1 MMKKSVVAVSL
12 ALAVGIS
19 NMAFAG
25 FGIPGVPKAP
35 KAAPAAQSS
44 SESKTAA
51 VDLSDITG
59 KQQKVLKYMCGAQ
72 YAQLKAL
79 LQVKAA
85 YEGLDDDEKAGL
97 EAEAALK
104 QHSNSNVKKVQSI
117 INKTAEDVEVLAAKA
132 DKNKL
137 NKAKLAAAIKSGKAY
152 MQASYINYGVVT
164 ATLPGALSEA
174 SSAAKNLTKDPM
186 ALNKVNGAIST
197 YKLAGSIAGESKKI
211 IDKYDAMVASWKEAD
226 IITDADLNAAPAAD
240 AEAVANDCLNFVE
253 GK

>member
-25 FGIPGVPKAP
+25 FGIPGVSKAP

-44 SESKTAA
+44 SETQTAA

-59 KQQKVLKYMCGAQ
+59 KQQKVLKYMCGAL
-72 YAQLKAL
+72 YAQAQAWVNVNEANGTVDKEL
-79 LQVKAA
+79 
-85 YEGLDDDEKAGL
+85 L
-97 EAEAALK
+97 EAAAALK
-104 QHSNSNVKKVQSI
+104 KPSNSNAKKAQAVIKKAS
-117 INKTAEDVEVLAAKA
+117 AEALTLASKA
-132 DKNKL
+132 DKANL
-137 NKAKLAAAIKSGKAY
+137 DKAKLAAALKSGKAY
-152 MQASYINYGVVT
+152 MQASYVNYGVVT

-211 IDKYDAMVASWKEAD
+211 IDDYDAMVASWKGD
-226 IITDADLNAAPAAD
+226 GFITDADLDAAPAAD
-240 AEAVANDCLNFVE
+240 VEAVANDCLNFVE